1 MAQSLEVMMQ
11 MRGIEP
17 RGVTFAEPWEARAFA
32 LALDLA
38 ARGSFAWE
46 EFRQRLIAEI
56 ARSDAEIMAGRA
68 PLSYYECWLAAL
80 EASIRA
86 KGHASLVEIDERA
99 ASIAANPVARNKSLA
114 TGPIKI
120 A

>member
-1 MAQSLEVMMQ
+1 MAQLLEELMRT
-11 MRGIEP
+11 RGIEP

-38 ARGSFAWE
+38 ARGSFGWE

-56 ARSDAEIMAGRA
+56 TRADGQAAAGVT
-68 PLSYYECWLAAL
+68 PTSYYECWLAAL
-80 EASIRA
+80 EGSLREN
-86 KGHASLVEIDERA
+86 GHASLAEIDRRA
-99 ASIAANPVARNKSLA
+99 AAIVANPVAPNRALSS
-114 TGPIKI
+114 GPIKI